1 MEGGFGFSNFGYF
14 SNSDIDS
21 IADDIYYNMKSKVRL
36 NLMQEGFAI
45 AMEDVACIPLYI
57 LNALYG
63 MIDEISWSIRA
74 DGLIKL
80 DDIELR

>member
-1 MEGGFGFSNFGYF
+1 MDN
-14 SNSDIDS
+14 
-21 IADDIYYNMKSKVRL
+21 
-36 NLMQEGFAI
+36 
-45 AMEDVACIPLYI
+45 VACIPLYI

-80 DDIELR
+80 EDININEL